1 MLLPLPRPI
10 VLQVEES
17 PKILGPGPVRLSVPG
32 GAILN
37 VREDVVLVLP
47 ADTDLELLR

>member
-10 VLQVEES
+10 ELIVEET
-17 PKILGPGPVRLSVPG
+17 PQVLEPGPVRLSVPG
-32 GAILN
+32 NAILST
-37 VREDVVLVLP
+37 REIVILLLP